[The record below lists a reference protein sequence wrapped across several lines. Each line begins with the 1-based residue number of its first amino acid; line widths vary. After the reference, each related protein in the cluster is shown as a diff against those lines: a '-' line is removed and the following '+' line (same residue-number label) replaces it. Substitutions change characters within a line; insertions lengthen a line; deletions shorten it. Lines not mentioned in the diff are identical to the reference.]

1 MSTVNDPVF
10 QYLTGQLHQTH
21 AGLLAGFERESAAA
35 VSTGQPTLDI
45 PYGPHPRARFD
56 HFAAEASG
64 ATIVYLHAGYW
75 QARDKAQ
82 FRFLAPAWVAGGV
95 SVALA
100 NYPLCPDVT
109 LAALTE
115 AVHGLIPA
123 LGDPAGRIVVMGHS
137 AGAHLAVELALT
149 DWPARGIARSPIAG
163 IVGLSGIY
171 DLAPL
176 RATPL
181 NDKLRLDAAEAHEA
195 SPLYRLRPGLP
206 QALFATGARE
216 TAAFHDQ
223 TAALVRAWSGA
234 GNHATVMTVPGADHF
249 SLLRQVCDP
258 TAVLFDEIRA
268 LIDARA

>member
-1 MSTVNDPVF
+1 MSTVDDPVF
-10 QYLTGQLHQTH
+10 QYLTGQPHESQ
-21 AGLLAGFERESAAA
+21 AELLAGFERESAAA

-64 ATIVYLHAGYW
+64 AALVYLHAGYW

-82 FRFLAPAWVAGGV
+82 FRFLAPAWVAAGV
-95 SVALA
+95 SVVLA

-115 AVHGLIPA
+115 AVRGLIPA
-123 LGDPAGRIVVMGHS
+123 LGDRAGRIVVMGHS

-163 IVGLSGIY
+163 VVGLSGIY

>member
-1 MSTVNDPVF
+1 MDDPVF
-10 QYLTGQLHQTH
+10 QYLTGQLHESQTP
-21 AGLLAGFERESAAA
+21 LLAAFERESVAA
-35 VSTGQPTLDI
+35 STTEHVTFDV

-56 HFAAEASG
+56 HFAAPGAG
-64 ATIVYLHAGYW
+64 ATLVYLHAGYW

-82 FRFLAPAWVAGGV
+82 FRFLAPAWIAAGV
-95 SVALA
+95 SVVLA

-115 AVHGLIPA
+115 AVRGLIPA
-123 LGDPAGRIVVMGHS
+123 LGDPGGRIVVMGHS

-149 DWPARGIARSPIAG
+149 DWPARGIARPPIAG

-181 NDKLRLDAAEAHEA
+181 NDKLRLDAAEAHDA
-195 SPLYRLRPGLP
+195 SPLYRLQPGLP
-206 QALFATGARE
+206 RALFATGARE
-216 TAAFHDQ
+216 TTAFHDQ
-223 TAALVRAWSGA
+223 TAAMVRAWSNA
-234 GNHATVMTVPGADHF
+234 GSPATVMTVPDVDHF
-249 SLLRQVCDP
+249 SLLRHASDP
-258 TAVLFDEIRA
+258 SVALFAEIKA